1 MSKGIRRYKSA
12 AAGNGVALGR
22 CERIRMPRAKVL
34 LCCLCG
40 LLAVAI
46 MLGLYMSGD
55 LSSSSST
62 RTHAVD
68 LTKDKLSHRPSKLSV
83 AQVKRLVS
91 HASLGRLWETHLRPI
106 LRERLP
112 GTAGSKL
119 VRQHIISQLRSLSA
133 GWLVETDSFS
143 SPTPHG
149 SVIFSN
155 VLAVLDPIAP
165 RRLLLACHY
174 DSKAIQPPPG
184 ETQKPFVG
192 ASDSAVPCAMILEL
206 VTALDSQLKSLTQ
219 QKVPLTLQLVF
230 FDGEEAFQEWTAT
243 DSLYGSRHL
252 AERMSHAPHPAG
264 APHTTLLQAVVSA
277 STAAYVFTRA
287 IKCAVRSLS
296 SCNSYSYSSPKD
308 LFVLLDLI
316 GAPDPLFVN
325 HFDNTARWFDRLI
338 AAEKRLH
345 KLGLLSSHPSE
356 QSYFRKD
363 VYLGPVQDDHIP
375 FLQRGVPVLHLI
387 ATPFPSFW
395 HTLQDTEENMHAPTV
410 ENLTK
415 IMMVFLA
422 EYLGL

>member
-1 MSKGIRRYKSA
+1 MSRSSRRYRVA
-12 AAGNGVALGR
+12 AAGNGAVFGR
-22 CERIRMPRAKVL
+22 CDHVRLPRARLL

-40 LLAVAI
+40 ALATAL
-46 MLGLYMSGD
+46 MLGLYLSGVPGGSEVHVPVAD
-55 LSSSSST
+55 LV
-62 RTHAVD
+62 R
-68 LTKDKLSHRPSKLSV
+68 DKLSHKHTKFST
-83 AQVKRLVS
+83 AQVRRL
-91 HASLGRLWETHLRPI
+91 ASLVDRVRLWETYLRPM

-112 GTAGSKL
+112 GTTGSQA
-119 VRQHIISQLRSLSA
+119 VRQHISFQLRGLSA
-133 GWLVETDSFS
+133 GWQVEVDSFS
-143 SPTPHG
+143 SPTPQG
-149 SVIFSN
+149 LVTFSN
-155 VLAVLDPIAP
+155 ILAVLEPTAP

-174 DSKAIQPPPG
+174 DSKAIPSPLGGP
-184 ETQKPFVG
+184 QKPFVG

-206 VTALDSQLKSLTQ
+206 VTALDSQLKVFK
-219 QKVPLTLQLVF
+219 QKKPPLTLQLVF
-230 FDGEEAFQEWTAT
+230 FDGEEAFEEWTAT

-252 AERMSHAPHPAG
+252 AERMSRTPHP
-264 APHTTLLQAVVSA
+264 PDSTRTMELQA
-277 STAAYVFTRA
+277 
-287 IKCAVRSLS
+287 L
-296 SCNSYSYSSPKD
+296 D

-316 GAPDPLFVN
+316 GALDPLFVN

-375 FLQRGVPVLHLI
+375 FLQKGVPVLHLI

-395 HTLQDTEENMHAPTV
+395 HTLEDIEENMHPPTV

-415 IMMVFLA
+415 ILAVFLA